1 MTRKYHKYEET
12 HRKVNGRKQKYCTK
26 CEKWKGESEFSID
39 RSNRDGLDMRCRDCA
54 RVHAQARY
62 RKYRKRKKVIVY
74 LRFKDRHRVVKGVK
88 QKLCTKCGK
97 WIKEIEYYKS
107 SAEKDG
113 LMSRCKK
120 CTYKAAKKSCKRR
133 SASIIKNTGYR
144 RGKATKNSKS

>member
-1 MTRKYHKYEET
+1 MTKKYYKYEET
-12 HRKVNGRKQKYCTK
+12 HRKVDGRKQKFCTK
-26 CEKWKGESEFSID
+26 CETWKVEREFSKD

-54 RVHAQARY
+54 RVHSQARY
-62 RKYRKRKKVIVY
+62 RKSIKRKKVITY
-74 LRFKDRHRVVKGVK
+74 LRFKDRHRVVKRVR

-120 CTYKAAKKSCKRR
+120 CTYKPAKKSRKRR
-133 SASIIKNTGYR
+133 PAVKN
-144 RGKATKNSKS
+144 